1 MSVQEHIMFPFYQTT
16 ELQNEV
22 PNFQYTQAPELTI
35 GQLVGI

>member
-1 MSVQEHIMFPFYQTT
+1 MSVQEHMFPFYQTT
-16 ELQNEV
+16 ELKNQV